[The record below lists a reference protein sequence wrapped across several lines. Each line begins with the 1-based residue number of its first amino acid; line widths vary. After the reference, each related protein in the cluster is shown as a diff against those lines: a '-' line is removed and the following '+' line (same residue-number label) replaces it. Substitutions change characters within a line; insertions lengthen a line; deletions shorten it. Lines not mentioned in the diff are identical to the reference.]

1 VKPPVLEM
9 PSVVVEDGKLSIKL
23 GTVKDDDVGCT
34 AGGGEKSAQQSTTA
48 SNISNIQK
56 W

>member
-1 VKPPVLEM
+1 VKAPVLEM
-9 PSVVVEDGKLSIKL
+9 LVVDDGKLSIKF
-23 GTVKDDDVGCT
+23 GTVTDDDVGCT
-34 AGGGEKSAQQSTTA
+34 AAGGEKSARQSTTA